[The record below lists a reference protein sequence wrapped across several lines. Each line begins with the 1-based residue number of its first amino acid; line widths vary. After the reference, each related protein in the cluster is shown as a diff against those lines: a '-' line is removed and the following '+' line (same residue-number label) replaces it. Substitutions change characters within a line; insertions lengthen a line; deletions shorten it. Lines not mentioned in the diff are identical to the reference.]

1 MEQFGHVQCNCMIG
15 LFPEIE
21 RAWLT
26 IDSDIYVWRF
36 EDQTDLAFFD
46 SLGDAILSV
55 GLVKPKPNI
64 FRPHIKHLLCLTTAV
79 EIVLVRVLNSGLF
92 NP

>member
-1 MEQFGHVQCNCMIG
+1 MIG

-36 EDQTDLAFFD
+36 GDCQDLAYFD
-46 SLGDAILSV
+46 GLSDTILSV
-55 GLVKPKPNI
+55 GLVPPKPNI
-64 FRPHIKHLLCLTTAV
+64 FKVTQLLDFFSKFKKSSWFFHAGTRQAFV
-79 EIVLVRVLNSGLF
+79 VPDDSG
-92 NP
+92 

>member
-1 MEQFGHVQCNCMIG
+1 MKNGAYFQVEQFSHVQCNCMIG

-36 EDQTDLAFFD
+36 EDQ
-46 SLGDAILSV
+46 V
-55 GLVKPKPNI
+55 
-64 FRPHIKHLLCLTTAV
+64 
-79 EIVLVRVLNSGLF
+79 SGF
-92 NP
+92 Y